1 MKRLLM
7 FPFSPAIEHGEQE
20 QSSFKLWHST
30 NFRMLQRF
38 ISGFPDYINYKAT
51 ITQLM
56 ALSKMILVTQLLHFV
71 SFWLKHIKYLPV
83 QKCVYLEKQL
93 LLLLSWEKK
102 KKLTTYNG
110 TILSLQLKYKTEF
123 TLLKSILRNFFWNTG
138 ITYKFLDLK
147 LMYHDVPSSHCSIKN
162 SWEMQYYRHHF
173 TP

>member
-7 FPFSPAIEHGEQE
+7 FPFSPATEHGEQE

-56 ALSKMILVTQLLHFV
+56 ALSKIILVTQSLHSV
-71 SFWLKHIKYLPV
+71 SFWLKHIKYLLV

-93 LLLLSWEKK
+93 LSLLNRKK
-102 KKLTTYNG
+102 
-110 TILSLQLKYKTEF
+110 
-123 TLLKSILRNFFWNTG
+123 
-138 ITYKFLDLK
+138 
-147 LMYHDVPSSHCSIKN
+147 
-162 SWEMQYYRHHF
+162 
-173 TP
+173 